1 MIILVLIDNTWTNQ
15 NQINK
20 KLSKF
25 IESDFIHAIYSKKL
39 QLISNVCNKN
49 NLILIRN
56 QPKNILNL
64 FQICDFIII
73 FTNFVETNSLTLHIL
88 DIADKLNKKYVIIS
102 EYNNFI
108 SYSNF
113 SKENKFSKIIQYV
126 DIKNEIKYEE
136 IEKLFNFNLNEYIEN
151 NNLKF
156 DISLLKDKLRL
167 TQEKLEIQKVENS
180 IQLLYNKK
188 DYKHFKEA
196 KRGMKE
202 LKKLEFN
209 NNRLNYYKVKLN
221 ESELE

>member
-25 IESDFIHAIYSKKL
+25 IDTDFIHAIYAKKL

-88 DIADKLNKKYVIIS
+88 DIADNLNKKYVIIS
-102 EYNNFI
+102 EYNKFI
-108 SYSNF
+108 PYSNF
-113 SKENKFSKIIQYV
+113 SKEIKFSKIIQYV
-126 DIKNEIKYEE
+126 DIKNEIRYEE

-156 DISLLKDKLRL
+156 DILLLKDKLRL

-188 DYKHFKEA
+188 DYKEFKDA

-202 LKKLEFN
+202 LKKLEFD

-221 ESELE
+221 QSELE

>member
-25 IESDFIHAIYSKKL
+25 IETDFIHAIYSKKL

-64 FQICDFIII
+64 FQICNFIII

-102 EYNNFI
+102 EYNKFMP
-108 SYSNF
+108 YSNF
-113 SKENKFSKIIQYV
+113 SKEKKISKIIQHV
-126 DIKNEIKYEE
+126 DIINEIKYEE

-156 DISLLKDKLRL
+156 DILLLKDKLRL

-188 DYKHFKEA
+188 DYKEFKDA

-202 LKKLEFN
+202 LKKLEFD

-221 ESELE
+221 QSELE

>member
-1 MIILVLIDNTWTNQ
+1 MIILVLVDNTWTNQ

-25 IESDFIHAIYSKKL
+25 IETDFIHAIYSKKL

-64 FQICDFIII
+64 FQICNFIII

-102 EYNNFI
+102 EYNKFMP
-108 SYSNF
+108 YSNF
-113 SKENKFSKIIQYV
+113 SKEKKISKIIQHV
-126 DIKNEIKYEE
+126 DIINEIRYEE

-156 DISLLKDKLRL
+156 DILLLKDKLRL

-188 DYKHFKEA
+188 TAKEFKDA

-202 LKKLEFN
+202 LKKLEFD

-221 ESELE
+221 QSELE